1 MMEED
6 PWKDLVLTQDIPIP
20 TDTHSRTVYPW
31 DRFKV
36 GDSAFFRVDRDGE
49 DTAKRLKNRLD
60 QSTRTYS
67 KKQNPP
73 WRFVHRITLQDEESG
88 VRTWRTQ

>member
-67 KKQNPP
+67 KKQTPP
-73 WRFVHRITLQDEESG
+73 WRFVHRITLQDDASG
-88 VRTWRTQ
+88 VRTWRTK

>member
-31 DRFKV
+31 KRFKV
-36 GDSAFFRVDRDGE
+36 GDSAFFNVDRGGE

-67 KKQNPP
+67 NKQVPP
-73 WRFVHRITLQDEESG
+73 WRFVHRITLHNEESG
-88 VRTWRTQ
+88 VRTWRTK